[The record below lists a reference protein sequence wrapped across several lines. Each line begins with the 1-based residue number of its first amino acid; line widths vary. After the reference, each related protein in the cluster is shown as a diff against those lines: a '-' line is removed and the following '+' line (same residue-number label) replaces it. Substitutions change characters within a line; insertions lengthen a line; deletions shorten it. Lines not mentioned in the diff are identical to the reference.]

1 MLQRKLIG
9 LSAWLASAAIALI
22 LALIFPAS
30 ADAKEYVFGMQTD
43 RSGPTQTIGPFV
55 GDGCQDYITLYNK
68 NNGLGGGNTV
78 RAFEI
83 EHGYNVPRAI
93 EAYERH
99 KQAGSLSIA
108 LFGTPHT
115 KALTPKLTEDK
126 TLGTSPG
133 FGSAD
138 GANGLNYPYL
148 FPIAA
153 TYWSQMGTS
162 VKFVMDRWK
171 AEGKSGTPKI
181 AYLFYDN
188 PAGREPLPVLE
199 ALAKQIGFKFRTFA
213 IPPPGVEMRPQ
224 VLDIAR
230 NFKADWVIAHIFGR
244 GPSVSIK
251 ELKRVRFPLNRVISF
266 VWGFGESDMDAAG
279 WDTAEGYYGLQFA
292 GLGQDHKVIQE
303 IIAMYKA
310 EGKPAPASMKK
321 SVYYNRG
328 VFTCAVHAEGIRLA
342 IKKYGPN
349 PTTDQVKQA
358 WETIKDF
365 DMDGFLPPLTFTA
378 KDHEGGG
385 WAQVWQVQGG
395 KIVPITKYIRGHR
408 DVISK
413 MVWGGM

>member
-1 MLQRKLIG
+1 MNHHDLPWSVRLFAVTVLALLLG
-9 LSAWLASAAIALI
+9 MASAGT
-22 LALIFPAS
+22 S
-30 ADAKEYVFGMQTD
+30 VAKEYVFGIQTD

-55 GDGCQDYITLYNK
+55 GDGCQDYIKLFNK
-68 NNGLGGGNTV
+68 KQLLGPGNTI

-83 EHGYNVPRAI
+83 EHGYAVPRGI
-93 EAYERH
+93 ESYERH
-99 KQAGSLSIA
+99 KQAGALSIGVY
-108 LFGTPHT
+108 GTPHT
-115 KALTPKLTEDK
+115 KSLTPKLTEDK
-126 TLGTSPG
+126 ILGTSPG

-138 GANGLNYPYL
+138 GANGEQYPYL

-153 TYWSQMGTS
+153 TYWSQMGGALQ
-162 VKFVMDRWK
+162 FVMDKWK

-199 ALAKQIGFKFRTFA
+199 AIAKKEGIEFQTYA
-213 IPPPGVEMRPQ
+213 VPPPGVEMRPQ
-224 VLDIAR
+224 ILDITR
-230 NFKADWVIAHIFGR
+230 KFKADWVVSHLFGK
-244 GPSVSIK
+244 GPSVTVK
-251 ELKRVRFPLNRVISF
+251 ELSRVRYPIDHLISF

-292 GLGQDHKVIQE
+292 GVGRDHKVSQE

-310 EGKPAPASMKK
+310 EGQPPPPAMEK

-349 PTTDQVKQA
+349 PTSAQVKEA
-358 WETIKDF
+358 WETISNF
-365 DMDGFLPPLTFTA
+365 DMEGFLPPLTFNK

-385 WAQVWQVQGG
+385 WVQVWQVKGG
-395 KIVPITKYIRGHR
+395 KLVPASKWFRGYR
-408 DVISK
+408 EEISK
-413 MVWGGM
+413 MVW